1 MVGFSEGGSAQV
13 SLTLHGYWRST
24 TAYRVRIAL
33 ALKGVAYEQVTHD
46 LRTGAQ
52 REAGYRSLNPQG
64 LVPALVTD
72 DAVLTQSPAI
82 LEWIEET
89 YPDSPLLPDN
99 ANGRAIVR
107 AMAATIACDIHP
119 INNLRILNTLRA
131 EFAADDT
138 AVNGWIARWIG
149 DGFAALETM
158 ITRHGG
164 GFAFG
169 ATPTIADCHLVPQ
182 VYSAERFAVDLSPY
196 PHLKAV
202 ADKARALPAFATAHP
217 DRQPDADSA

>member
-1 MVGFSEGGSAQV
+1 M

-33 ALKGVAYEQVTHD
+33 AVKGVAYEQVTHD

-52 REAGYRSLNPQG
+52 REAEYRALNPQG
-64 LVPALVTD
+64 LVPALETD

-82 LEWIEET
+82 LEWIDEV
-89 YPDSPLLPDN
+89 YPDPPLLPAD
-99 ANGRAIVR
+99 ANGRATVR

-119 INNLRILNTLRA
+119 VNNLRILNALRA
-131 EFAADDT
+131 EFGADEAAVT
-138 AVNGWIARWIG
+138 RWIARWIG
-149 DGFAALETM
+149 DGFAALETL
-158 ITRHGG
+158 IARHGD

-196 PHLKAV
+196 PHLKSA
-202 ADKARALPAFATAHP
+202 ADRARALLAFAAAHP
-217 DRQPDADSA
+217 DRQPDADRA